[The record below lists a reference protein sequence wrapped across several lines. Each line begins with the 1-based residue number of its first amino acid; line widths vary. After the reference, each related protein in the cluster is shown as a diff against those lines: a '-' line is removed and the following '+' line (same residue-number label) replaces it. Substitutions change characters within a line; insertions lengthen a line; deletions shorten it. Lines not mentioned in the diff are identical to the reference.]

1 MTLVLDNVI
10 RTSIYHSLA
19 NDSELIYIVK
29 EGLKYSNKAKLQ
41 EKHSNPKCMEM
52 TEFLKEEMTKSLR
65 EIQENRKKL
74 EEINKFHKEVQK
86 NTNQKV
92 EEAKIP
98 INKAKKE
105 HTNGWS
111 KQNYSIHKSGNR
123 NKKEN

>member
-1 MTLVLDNVI
+1 MTLSSFILSKKVLNI
-10 RTSIYHSLA
+10 PT
-19 NDSELIYIVK
+19 
-29 EGLKYSNKAKLQ
+29 KLNY
-41 EKHSNPKCMEM
+41 KKNTITPKCMEM

-74 EEINKFHKEVQK
+74 EEINKFHKEGQE

-105 HTNGWS
+105 HTNG
-111 KQNYSIHKSGNR
+111 
-123 NKKEN
+123 

>member
-65 EIQENRKKL
+65 EIQENRKK
-74 EEINKFHKEVQK
+74 N
-86 NTNQKV
+86 V
-92 EEAKIP
+92 EKSMNATK
-98 INKAKKE
+98 KAKK
-105 HTNGWS
+105 T
-111 KQNYSIHKSGNR
+111 Q
-123 NKKEN
+123 NKK

>member
-41 EKHSNPKCMEM
+41 EKHYNPKCMEM
-52 TEFLKEEMTKSLR
+52 TEFRKEEMTKSLR
-65 EIQENRKKL
+65 EIQENIRKL
-74 EEINKFHKEVQK
+74 EEINKFHKEGHK
-86 NTNQKV
+86 NTNQKG

-105 HTNGWS
+105 HTNG
-111 KQNYSIHKSGNR
+111 
-123 NKKEN
+123 

>member
-1 MTLVLDNVI
+1 MMLVLDNVI

-52 TEFLKEEMTKSLR
+52 TEFRKEEMTKSLR
-65 EIQENRKKL
+65 EIQENIRKL
-74 EEINKFHKEVQK
+74 EEINKFHKEGHK
-86 NTNQKV
+86 NTNQKG

-98 INKAKKE
+98 INEAKKE
-105 HTNGWS
+105 HTNM
-111 KQNYSIHKSGNR
+111 
-123 NKKEN
+123 

>member
-1 MTLVLDNVI
+1 MMLVLDNVI

-65 EIQENRKKL
+65 EIQEARQWWHTPL
-74 EEINKFHKEVQK
+74 
-86 NTNQKV
+86 
-92 EEAKIP
+92 IP
-98 INKAKKE
+98 ALGE
-105 HTNGWS
+105 
-111 KQNYSIHKSGNR
+111 QR
-123 NKKEN
+123 QVDF

>member
-74 EEINKFHKEVQK
+74 EEIDKFHKEGQE

-92 EEAKIP
+92 EKAKIP

-105 HTNGWS
+105 HTNG
-111 KQNYSIHKSGNR
+111 
-123 NKKEN
+123 

>member
-10 RTSIYHSLA
+10 RTNIYHSLV

-41 EKHSNPKCMEM
+41 EKHYNPKCMEM
-52 TEFLKEEMTKSLR
+52 AEFLKEEMTKSLR

-74 EEINKFHKEVQK
+74 EEINKFHKEGQE

-98 INKAKKE
+98 INKA
-105 HTNGWS
+105 
-111 KQNYSIHKSGNR
+111 
-123 NKKEN
+123 

>member
-74 EEINKFHKEVQK
+74 EEINKFHKEGQE

-105 HTNGWS
+105 DTNG
-111 KQNYSIHKSGNR
+111 
-123 NKKEN
+123 

>member
-1 MTLVLDNVI
+1 MMLVLDNVI

-65 EIQENRKKL
+65 EIQENRTKL
-74 EEINKFHKEVQK
+74 EEINKFHKEGQE
-86 NTNQKV
+86 NTNQKG

-105 HTNGWS
+105 HTNG
-111 KQNYSIHKSGNR
+111 
-123 NKKEN
+123 

>member
-65 EIQENRKKL
+65 EIQEARQWWHTPL
-74 EEINKFHKEVQK
+74 IPALGRQK
-86 NTNQKV
+86 Q
-92 EEAKIP
+92 ADF
-98 INKAKKE
+98 
-105 HTNGWS
+105 
-111 KQNYSIHKSGNR
+111 
-123 NKKEN
+123 

>member
-41 EKHSNPKCMEM
+41 EKHYNPKCMEM

-65 EIQENRKKL
+65 EIQENRTKL
-74 EEINKFHKEVQK
+74 EEINKFHKEGQE

-98 INKAKKE
+98 INKA
-105 HTNGWS
+105 
-111 KQNYSIHKSGNR
+111 
-123 NKKEN
+123 

>member
-1 MTLVLDNVI
+1 
-10 RTSIYHSLA
+10 
-19 NDSELIYIVK
+19 
-29 EGLKYSNKAKLQ
+29 
-41 EKHSNPKCMEM
+41 M

-74 EEINKFHKEVQK
+74 QKINECQKEGQE

-105 HTNGWS
+105 HTNG
-111 KQNYSIHKSGNR
+111 
-123 NKKEN
+123 

>member
-1 MTLVLDNVI
+1 MMLVLDNVI

-29 EGLKYSNKAKLQ
+29 GLKYSNKAKLQ

-52 TEFLKEEMTKSLR
+52 TEFLKEEMIKSLR
-65 EIQENRKKL
+65 EIQENRTKL
-74 EEINKFHKEVQK
+74 EEINKFHKEGQEH
-86 NTNQKV
+86 TNQKV

-105 HTNGWS
+105 DTNG
-111 KQNYSIHKSGNR
+111 
-123 NKKEN
+123 

>member
-52 TEFLKEEMTKSLR
+52 TEFLKEEMTINHLEKS
-65 EIQENRKKL
+65 RKTEQNWRKS
-74 EEINKFHKEVQK
+74 INSTKKAR
-86 NTNQKV
+86 NTQT
-92 EEAKIP
+92 
-98 INKAKKE
+98 KK
-105 HTNGWS
+105 
-111 KQNYSIHKSGNR
+111 
-123 NKKEN
+123 

>member
-10 RTSIYHSLA
+10 RTNIYHSLV

-74 EEINKFHKEVQK
+74 EEINKFHKEGQEH
-86 NTNQKV
+86 TNQKV

-105 HTNGWS
+105 HTNG
-111 KQNYSIHKSGNR
+111 
-123 NKKEN
+123 

>member
-1 MTLVLDNVI
+1 MMLVLDNVI

-41 EKHSNPKCMEM
+41 EKHYNPKCMEM
-52 TEFLKEEMTKSLR
+52 TEFRKEEMTKSLR

-74 EEINKFHKEVQK
+74 EEINKFHKEGLE
-86 NTNQKV
+86 NTNQKG

-105 HTNGWS
+105 HTNG
-111 KQNYSIHKSGNR
+111 
-123 NKKEN
+123 